1 MNLAAAGM
9 VRYRNDPGRA
19 LEFFE
24 ESLET
29 DVFNQA
35 RNPQT
40 HFFMAI
46 VHMRLRDIAAAA
58 REVCIALPAMQERGE
73 PYYESMALAM
83 AAIIL
88 ARRDPDLAVRIL
100 ALVDR
105 MREDGLFIGATR
117 DLEAQHVLRT
127 RLEAGLPPEQF
138 AAQWAEG
145 RVSNLDDLIAVALDE
160 LALVA
165 EAQ

>member
-1 MNLAAAGM
+1 MA
-9 VRYRNDPGRA
+9 RYRNDPRQA
-19 LEFFE
+19 LELFR
-24 ESLET
+24 ESLAA

-46 VHMRLRDIAAAA
+46 VHLRLRDAAAAA
-58 REVCIALPAMQERGE
+58 REVCIALPSMQERGE

-105 MREDGLFIGATR
+105 MRADGEFIGATR
-117 DLEAQHVLRT
+117 DLEAQQVLRE
-127 RLEAGLPPEQF
+127 RLEAVLPPEQF

-145 RVSNLDDLIAVALDE
+145 RASSLDHLIAIALDE
-160 LALVA
+160 LAVVA
-165 EAQ
+165 AAEEASDAH